1 MKKMYK
7 LAILGAIALSFTGC
21 FNIPTPLSKETSL
34 QLAREQDLNLWCLV
48 VDATAKEKFKD
59 ARRLAVTYY
68 NSPKYEGQVQIGPR
82 GEYSIMDNDQ
92 TFAKHPPLYEL
103 YIRDLGMVF
112 HTPYCDIPNK
122 KIVKVVELTPQL
134 MKKNYEGGGSN
145 KDIEFINKTEA
156 AIQQALYN
164 NERIV
169 ELMEV
174 GDSYESIYKDYVT
187 GQEIK
192 RFVYDF
198 KGYQEYIK
206 NHKK

>member
-1 MKKMYK
+1 MNKISK
-7 LAILGAIALSFTGC
+7 LAVLGAVALSFAGC
-21 FNIPTPLSKETSL
+21 SLTLPPSRELSLKM
-34 QLAREQDLNLWCLV
+34 AKEQDLNLWCLV
-48 VDATAKEKFKD
+48 VDATAKEKFKN

-68 NSPKYEGQVQIGPR
+68 NSTKYEGQVQIGPR
-82 GEYSIMDNDQ
+82 GEYSIADTDQ
-92 TFAKHPPLYEL
+92 TFAKYRPLYEL
-103 YIRDLGMVF
+103 YIRDFGIVF
-112 HTPYCDIPNK
+112 HAPYCDIPNK
-122 KIVKVVELTPQL
+122 KIVEVTELTPKL
-134 MKKNYEGGGSN
+134 MRASYEGGGSN

-156 AIQQALYN
+156 VMQQALYSN
-164 NERIV
+164 KSIV

-206 NHKK
+206 NQK

>member
-1 MKKMYK
+1 MNKISK
-7 LAILGAIALSFTGC
+7 LAVLGAVALSFAGC
-21 FNIPTPLSKETSL
+21 SLTLPPSRELSLKM
-34 QLAREQDLNLWCLV
+34 AKEQDLNLWCLV
-48 VDATAKEKFKD
+48 VDATAKEKFKN

-82 GEYSIMDNDQ
+82 GEYSIADNDQ
-92 TFAKHPPLYEL
+92 TFAKYRPLYEL
-103 YIRDLGMVF
+103 YIRDFGIVF
-112 HTPYCDIPNK
+112 HAPYCDIPNK
-122 KIVKVVELTPQL
+122 KIVEVTELTPKL
-134 MKKNYEGGGSN
+134 MRASYEGGGSN

-156 AIQQALYN
+156 VMQQALYSN
-164 NERIV
+164 KSIV

-206 NHKK
+206 NQK

>member
-48 VDATAKEKFKD
+48 VDATAKEKFKN
-59 ARRLAVTYY
+59 ARRIAVTYY

-82 GEYSIMDNDQ
+82 GEYSIMNNDQ
-92 TFAKHPPLYEL
+92 TFAKYIPLYEL

-112 HTPYCDIPNK
+112 HAPYCDIPNK
-122 KIVKVVELTPQL
+122 KIIKVIELTPQL
-134 MKKNYEGGGSN
+134 MRKNYEGGGAN
-145 KDIEFINKTEA
+145 RDTEFINTTEA
-156 AIQQALYN
+156 AIQQALYSN
-164 NERIV
+164 KSIV

-174 GDSYESIYKDYVT
+174 GDSYESIYKDYTT

-198 KGYQEYIK
+198 KGYQEYIT
-206 NHKK
+206 NQKK

>member
-1 MKKMYK
+1 MNKISK
-7 LAILGAIALSFTGC
+7 LAILGVMALSFTGC

-48 VDATAKEKFKD
+48 VDATAKENFKNV
-59 ARRLAVTYY
+59 RRLAVTYY
-68 NSPKYEGQVQIGPR
+68 NSPKYEGQIQIGPR
-82 GEYSIMDNDQ
+82 GEYSVADNDQ
-92 TFAKHPPLYEL
+92 TFAKYRPLYEL
-103 YIRDLGMVF
+103 YIRDFGVVF

-122 KIVKVVELTPQL
+122 KIVKVIELTPKL
-134 MKKNYEGGGSN
+134 MQAGYEGGGPN

-156 AIQQALYN
+156 AIQQALYSN
-164 NERIV
+164 KRIV

-174 GDSYESIYKDYVT
+174 GDSYESIYKDYTT

-206 NHKK
+206 NKK

>member
-1 MKKMYK
+1 MKKISK
-7 LAILGAIALSFTGC
+7 LAILGAIVLSFTGC
-21 FNIPTPLSKETSL
+21 SLTLPPSRELSL
-34 QLAREQDLNLWCLV
+34 QLAKEQDLNLWCLV
-48 VDATAKEKFKD
+48 VDATAKEKFKN
-59 ARRLAVTYY
+59 ARRIAVTYY

-82 GEYSIMDNDQ
+82 GEYSITNNDQ
-92 TFAKHPPLYEL
+92 TFAKHLPLYEL

-122 KIVKVVELTPQL
+122 KIIKIVELTPEL
-134 MKKNYEGGGSN
+134 MRKNYEGEGLN
-145 KDIEFINKTEA
+145 KDIEFINQTEA
-156 AIQQALYN
+156 AIQQALYS

-174 GDSYESIYKDYVT
+174 GDSYESIYKDYTT

>member
-1 MKKMYK
+1 MKKISK
-7 LAILGAIALSFTGC
+7 LAILGAITLSFTGC
-21 FNIPTPLSKETSL
+21 SLTLPPSKELSL
-34 QLAREQDLNLWCLV
+34 KMAKEQDLNLWCLV

-82 GEYSIMDNDQ
+82 GEYSIANNDPV
-92 TFAKHPPLYEL
+92 FAKNPPYEL
-103 YIRDLGMVF
+103 YIRDLGMIF
-112 HTPYCDIPNK
+112 HPPYCDIPNK
-122 KIVKVVELTPQL
+122 KIVKIIELTPQL

-145 KDIEFINKTEA
+145 KDTEFIEKGEA
-156 AIQQALYN
+156 AIQQALYSN
-164 NERIV
+164 KNVV

-174 GDSYESIYKDYVT
+174 GNSYESIYKDYT
-187 GQEIK
+187 TRQEIK

-206 NHKK
+206 NQKK

>member
-1 MKKMYK
+1 MNKISK
-7 LAILGAIALSFTGC
+7 LAILGVMALSFTGC

-48 VDATAKEKFKD
+48 VDATAKEKFKN
-59 ARRLAVTYY
+59 ARRIAVTYY

-82 GEYSIMDNDQ
+82 GEYSIMNNDQ
-92 TFAKHPPLYEL
+92 TFAKHLPLYEL

-112 HTPYCDIPNK
+112 HPPYCDIPNK
-122 KIVKVVELTPQL
+122 KIIKVIELTPQL
-134 MKKNYEGGGSN
+134 MRKNYEGGGLN
-145 KDIEFINKTEA
+145 KDTEFINTTEA
-156 AIQQALYN
+156 AIQQALYS

-174 GDSYESIYKDYVT
+174 GDSYESIYKDYTT

-206 NHKK
+206 NQKK

>member
-7 LAILGAIALSFTGC
+7 IAILGAMALSFTGC
-21 FNIPTPLSKETSL
+21 SLTLPPSKELSL
-34 QLAREQDLNLWCLV
+34 KMVKEQDLNLWCLV
-48 VDATAKEKFKD
+48 VDATAKEKFKN

-82 GEYSIMDNDQ
+82 GEYSIADNDQ
-92 TFAKHPPLYEL
+92 TFAKYRPLYEL
-103 YIRDLGMVF
+103 YIRDFGIVF
-112 HTPYCDIPNK
+112 HAPYCDIPNK
-122 KIVKVVELTPQL
+122 KIIEVTELTPKL
-134 MKKNYEGGGSN
+134 MRASYEGGGSN

-156 AIQQALYN
+156 VLQQALYS

-206 NHKK
+206 NQKK

>member
-1 MKKMYK
+1 MNKISK
-7 LAILGAIALSFTGC
+7 LAVLGAVALSFAGC
-21 FNIPTPLSKETSL
+21 SL
-34 QLAREQDLNLWCLV
+34 TLPPSREVSLKMAKEQDLNLWCLV
-48 VDATAKEKFKD
+48 VDATAKEKFKN

-82 GEYSIMDNDQ
+82 GEYSIADNDQ
-92 TFAKHPPLYEL
+92 TFAKYRPLYEL
-103 YIRDLGMVF
+103 YIRDFGIVF
-112 HTPYCDIPNK
+112 HAPYCDIPNK
-122 KIVKVVELTPQL
+122 KIVEVTELTPKL
-134 MKKNYEGGGSN
+134 MRASYEGGGSN

-156 AIQQALYN
+156 VMQQALYSN
-164 NERIV
+164 KSIV

-206 NHKK
+206 NQK